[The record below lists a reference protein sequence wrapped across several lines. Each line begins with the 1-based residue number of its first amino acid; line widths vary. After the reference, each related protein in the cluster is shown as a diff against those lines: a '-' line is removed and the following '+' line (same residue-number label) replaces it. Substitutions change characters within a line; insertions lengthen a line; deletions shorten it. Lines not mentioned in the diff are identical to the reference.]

1 MKFSTFVSSTTDIDE
16 CAKATNVAEV
26 LIETSLLA
34 REGRLSLS
42 EAKALAIYATEQKLR
57 PVLVWDIL
65 MTEEEF
71 HNCTNNIQELGTQYF
86 SAIRVQCIGAARY
99 VKECL
104 PSLPIQL
111 IAENA
116 NCNLATLLSWCTSL
130 GKQLD
135 RIILSIQLPAE
146 KIVEFVQK
154 LPVQTEILGLG
165 RILLFYSR
173 RNLLIKNFES
183 LGEEWREVLAE
194 SEESNSRP
202 FPIIDNSHGT
212 FMYLDKDQYIL
223 HKLDAITEGCPTYIR
238 IDLRHLSEFPLSAYN
253 IESVTSQALSNPE
266 ELRKSWPRPTIAPF
280 FKSNLTTKQ
289 FKLLNSELRF
299 SRDDAC
305 VAEVVSTERDR
316 HCVLRVVQPFTLPG
330 KFKVLDPSGIVV
342 EKELLSLKKIT
353 GEEVTNT
360 TADQVLI
367 APWIKK
373 ISTGSLMVR
382 VS

>member
-1 MKFSTFVSSTTDIDE
+1 VKFSTFVSSKIDIDKCTE
-16 CAKATNVAEV
+16 AANVAEV

-42 EAKALAIYATEQKLR
+42 EAKALAVYATEKKLR

-71 HNCTNNIQELGTQYF
+71 LDCTKSIQELGTQHF

-99 VKECL
+99 LKESF
-104 PSLPIQL
+104 PSLSIQL

-116 NCNLATLLSWCTSL
+116 NCNLATLLSWCSSL

-194 SEESNSRP
+194 SEESNRRP
-202 FPIIDNSHGT
+202 FPIIDNRHGT

-223 HKLDAITEGCPTYIR
+223 HKLDAITAGCPTYFR
-238 IDLRHLSEFPLSAYN
+238 IDLRHLSEFPRSAFD
-253 IESVTSQALSNPE
+253 IETISVQALSNPE
-266 ELRKSWPRPTIAPF
+266 DLRKNWPRPTIAPF

-299 SRDDAC
+299 NRDDTC
-305 VAEVVSTERDR
+305 VAEIVSTERDR

-330 KFKVLDPSGIVV
+330 KFKVLDPGGVEV
-342 EKELLSLKKIT
+342 EKELLSLKT
-353 GEEVTNT
+353 LAGEEITSANT
-360 TADQVLI
+360 DQVLI

-373 ISTGSLMVR
+373 ISTGSLMVKA
-382 VS
+382 